1 MPERRLSGATLPKT
15 ANGEADKRALRA
27 RLDAEPGE

>member
-1 MPERRLSGATLPKT
+1 MPEQRLSGATPGGKV
-15 ANGEADKRALRA
+15 DKRALRE